1 MRWWS
6 DLLFYLPSESSRIY
20 IWGQQQNGS
29 YHKASDIIMRART
42 TCTPAGSPKGKQD

>member
-20 IWGQQQNGS
+20 IWNKHDGVYIS
-29 YHKASDIIMRART
+29 ASDIILRART
-42 TCTPAGSPKGKQD
+42 ACAPVRGPESKQD